1 MPAEHARGVFK
12 LSEPRLQ
19 DSDDSEEARQMRD
32 EAEYDL
38 LRRDLQAVD
47 LGKRKIMIDGC

>member
-1 MPAEHARGVFK
+1 MPAEHTRGVFK